1 MISAHRYRILKSIV
15 ARIPEEKN
23 EKLEKIQ
30 KKILEAHYKA
40 EEIRRVTFEG
50 AESIRQAARD
60 TRRFTPEFQNL
71 EQHEEDEKVIK
82 EAFGNS
88 SNFVQVHASFSN
100 GIFDAWKK
108 LKEISSQL
116 SIPEIE
122 SVDDG
127 EDEEGLSRRERLADM
142 SAEYQLN
149 GHAVGLFSDACEEL
163 SAFRYSLTEMTQF
176 IRRQME
182 TYFNNLTER
191 HSKLGLEV
199 WHTPILTD
207 FALTIFE
214 NIRHHGEIAKGTADT
229 EISAYSKRKAVDL
242 ISWIKDER
250 FKEILLSDTSSFS
263 YHLRRRL
270 RDIAAESKKL
280 EALFEDEMKEI
291 AASKQL
297 RLRLSRSSNFD
308 SCLRDLE
315 DMDPNRVKFR
325 DLSAA
330 MTEEERHELQFK
342 NEVIGGICRML
353 KDNKSTPQEIADYVW
368 EECKILRK
376 HYLEENSFY
385 QCRISQGNPQLGK
398 GSGHLE
404 IVPGK
409 KPYASFDRLSG
420 SGFDEV
426 KKFVA
431 HIANLKK
438 WGPLFLI
445 TSPRKSID
453 RANVLLIGPQG
464 CGKTQCMRAVANE
477 DNCIAIFAQGSDFL
491 TAWMGEAQKNPKR
504 LFEAAVKLHKDS
516 GRHVHILI
524 DEIDSV
530 LNNNWTSGQI
540 NLSLEFQM
548 IMDGIVDYPGI
559 SVWGTT
565 NHPEKIPM
573 PMIRRFSLVSIV
585 GKLDQEQRV
594 HLLKQFMAVLPL
606 SDNFTESNWTA
617 CARKLEGA
625 TGDVV
630 RKVCDYVWRTE
641 IARFIEEDPTGAEA
655 MLIVLSRLSRDKDTG
670 KKVDNLENREAD
682 REAPKR
688 GWSDEATKRDKFLK
702 AFSKVFV
709 IEPEV
714 LEAAVEHALS
724 NIGIINEIDVAK
736 KSYADSEIFLAQVK
750 AERNNA
756 SSPTDTDLN

>member
-1 MISAHRYRILKSIV
+1 MISAHRYRILKPVI
-15 ARIPEEKN
+15 ARIPKEKS
-23 EKLEKIQ
+23 EKLEKYQ
-30 KKILEAHYKA
+30 EKILEAYYKA
-40 EEIRRVTFEG
+40 EDIRRVTFEG
-50 AESIRQAARD
+50 SESIRQAARD
-60 TRRFTPEFQNL
+60 TLRFTPEFQNL
-71 EQHEEDEKVIK
+71 EKHEEDEKGIRD
-82 EAFGNS
+82 AFGNS
-88 SNFVQVHASFSN
+88 SNFVQIHASFSN
-100 GIFDAWKK
+100 GIFDAWKR
-108 LKEISSQL
+108 LKEISTQL
-116 SIPEIE
+116 TIPEIE
-122 SVDDG
+122 SADDG
-127 EDEEGLSRRERLADM
+127 DDNLSSRERLVDM

-149 GHAVGLFSDACEEL
+149 GHSVGLFSDACEDL
-163 SAFRYSLTEMTQF
+163 SVFRYRLTEMTQH

-182 TYFNNLTER
+182 AYFNNLTER

-214 NIRHHGEIAKGTADT
+214 NVRHHGEISKETADT
-229 EISAYSKRKAVDL
+229 EISAYSKRKAIEL

-250 FKEILLSDTSSFS
+250 FKEILLNDTSLFS

-270 RDIAAESKKL
+270 RDISAESKKL
-280 EALFEDEMKEI
+280 ETLFSDEMEEI
-291 AASKQL
+291 ASTMHR
-297 RLRLSRSSNFD
+297 RLQLSRDSAFD
-308 SCLRDLE
+308 SCLMDLE

-342 NEVIGGICRML
+342 NEVVGGICRML
-353 KDNKSTPQEIADYVW
+353 KDDKSSPQEIADYVW
-368 EECKILRK
+368 EKCKILRK

-385 QCRISQGNPQLGK
+385 QCRIAQGNPNLGK

-420 SGFDEV
+420 SGFGEV

-431 HIANLKK
+431 HIASLKK

-464 CGKTQCMRAVANE
+464 SGKTECMRAVANE
-477 DNCIAIFAQGSDFL
+477 DDCIAIFAQGSDFL

-504 LFEAAVKLHKDS
+504 LFEAAIKLHKDS

-606 SDNFTESNWTA
+606 SDSFTESTWSA
-617 CARKLEGA
+617 CATKLEGA

-641 IARFIEEDPTGAEA
+641 IARFIEEEPEDAED
-655 MLIVLSRLSRDKDTG
+655 MLNVLSRLSRDKHTG

-682 REAPKR
+682 LDPPKR
-688 GWSDEATKRDKFLK
+688 SWTDESTKRDKFLK

-709 IEPEV
+709 VEPEV
-714 LEAAVEHALS
+714 LEAAVEVALS
-724 NIGIINEIDVAK
+724 NIGIINEIATAK
-736 KSYADSEIFLAQVK
+736 QSYADAEVFLAQVK
-750 AERNNA
+750 EERDKNA
-756 SSPTDTDLN
+756 TASPDTTLN